1 MEADVVANPVLICH
15 TLADLSAKGGVKYV
29 KNCEFL
35 NLSTQNGRVSAVD
48 TSLGTIKCEYFVN
61 CAGMVISWLTN

>member
-1 MEADVVANPVLICH
+1 VEADVVANPFLICH
-15 TLADLSAKGGVKYV
+15 VLAELAQKGGAKYV

-35 NLSTQNGRVSAVD
+35 HLSTQNGRVSAVE

-61 CAGMVISWLTN
+61 CAGMVCNVF